1 MMLTWEILKSF
12 EFNKVVEHLS
22 SFISCSATK
31 EELSVHPSFVASE
44 ITILLRHTAEFQEM
58 TKFDGDLN
66 LEGLPDLRAVLEVL
80 KIPGSTLSIESL
92 VQLWRFFALCGETVR
107 FLRERKVAEKYVSL
121 WNDYLEKIKD
131 FTSLRKKVEKIISP
145 DGYVLDTA
153 SDHLYQL
160 RRKIKMANERIE
172 ETLNEF
178 LQSSKVSSFLQEKMY
193 TIRKDRYVVPVK
205 IQHRHAVDGMVV
217 DYSSSGSTVFIEPK
231 VISRLNNE
239 LELLRHL
246 EQEEITR
253 ILYRITSELRSFVSD
268 ISLAFSSFMQLDLLR
283 AKVKLGETWEGIVPR
298 VGGEELIIR
307 GGRHPLL
314 GKKAIPFDLSLSP
327 AKKILVVSGPNAGGK
342 TVLLKSLALIISLT
356 FCGIPVPLQAGSA
369 IPFYEDLFVDIGD
382 HQDIEN
388 ELSTFTSRT
397 RNLAEALARDC
408 SRVLFLID
416 ELGAGTDPNEGTAL
430 AIATLKYLQKK
441 GAMCV
446 VTTHLP
452 VLKYRASQEEGMS
465 VASLA
470 INPDTF
476 EPTYRLV
483 LGEIGA
489 SYGVKIS
496 ERVGLPK
503 EIIDDAMQL
512 LSAEEIQLNDL
523 IVALTKERNSLSKI
537 TEENILKMKELE
549 QKEQEI
555 AEKMERLQKRE
566 KALLREFK
574 QELEEYLSKTKD
586 EISQIVGKLR
596 REKQLNQEEYE
607 RWKERMREEEKK
619 VQAMEETLV
628 EIPSGDAVHF
638 QEGDVVLV
646 DFLNQT
652 GTVIS
657 LDEKRKNALV
667 NIAGRKIKVS
677 MESLRRIGAEDK
689 ISLPSSFP
697 RFVTPVVRNEIEIRA
712 LTRDE
717 ALEKLEQYFDRVVLA
732 GFTTVYV
739 IHGKGEGILREL
751 THEFLRRHPYVE
763 SFRLGY
769 PEEGGLGVTVVTL
782 KS

>member
-12 EFNKVVEHLS
+12 EFDKIVERLS
-22 SFISCSATK
+22 SFISCVATK
-31 EELSVHPSFVASE
+31 EELSIRPSFVASE
-44 ITILLRHTAEFQEM
+44 VTLLLRHTAEFQEM
-58 TKFDGDLN
+58 SKFDGDLD
-66 LEGLPDLRAVLEVL
+66 LEGLPDLRATLDVL
-80 KIPGSTLSIESL
+80 KIPGSTLNVEGL
-92 VQLWRFFALCGETVR
+92 VQLWRFFVLCGESVR
-107 FLRERKVAEKYVSL
+107 FFKERKIAEKYGSL

-131 FTSLRKKVEKIISP
+131 FTSLRKKIEKIVSP

-160 RRKIKMANERIE
+160 RRKIKITSERIE
-172 ETLNEF
+172 ETLSEF
-178 LQSSKVSSFLQEKMY
+178 LQNSKVSSWLQERLY
-193 TIRKDRYVVPVK
+193 TVRKDRYVVPVK
-205 IQHRHAVDGMVV
+205 IQHRHAVDGIVV

-231 VISRLNNE
+231 AVSRLNNE

-246 EQEEITR
+246 EQEEIAK
-253 ILYRITSELRSFVSD
+253 ILYRITSDLRPFVPD
-268 ISLAFSSFMQLDLLR
+268 IHLAFSSFIQLDLLR
-283 AKVKLGETWEGIVPR
+283 AKVKLGETWEGIIPQ
-298 VGGEELIIR
+298 VGGEELVIR

-314 GKKAIPFDLSLSP
+314 GKKAVPFDLTLSP
-327 AKKILVVSGPNAGGK
+327 TKRILVVSGPNAGGK
-342 TVLLKSLALIISLT
+342 TVLLKSLALIVSLT
-356 FCGIPVPLQAGSA
+356 FCGIPVPLQVGSL

-382 HQDIEN
+382 HQDIES

-397 RNLAEALARDC
+397 RNLAEALRGDC

-430 AIATLKYLQKK
+430 AIATLQYLQKK
-441 GAMCV
+441 GAMCI

-489 SYGVKIS
+489 SYGIKIS
-496 ERVGLPK
+496 ERVGLPR
-503 EIIDDAMQL
+503 EIIDGAVQL

-523 IVALTKERNSLSKI
+523 IIALTREKNALSKVM
-537 TEENILKMKELE
+537 EENAFKMRALE
-549 QKEQEI
+549 QREREI
-555 AEKMERLQKRE
+555 AEKMENLQKKE
-566 KALLREFK
+566 KTLLREFK
-574 QELEEYLSKTKD
+574 RELEEYLSKTKD
-586 EISQIVGKLR
+586 EVSQIVGRLR
-596 REKQLNQEEYE
+596 REKRLDQEEYE
-607 RWKERMREEEKK
+607 RWKKRMGEEVEK
-619 VQAMEETLV
+619 VRAIEEAVV
-628 EIPSGDAVHF
+628 EIPSGENVHF

-652 GTVIS
+652 GTIVS
-657 LDEKRKNALV
+657 LDERRKNALV

-677 MESLRRIGAEDK
+677 VESLHRIEAGDET
-689 ISLPSSFP
+689 SLPASFP
-697 RFVTPVVRNEIEIRA
+697 RFATPMVRNEIEIRA

-717 ALEKLEQYFDRVVLA
+717 ALERLDQYFDRVILA

-751 THEFLRRHPYVE
+751 THEFLRKHPYVE